1 MAIDYNRYYLHDELT
16 AHLHTLA
23 EQYPGLA
30 RLSSI
35 GKSHRGRDL
44 WCMTLTN
51 YATGAPEDKPAFYID
66 GNNHGEEVVTS
77 AVAFFTIGYTL
88 EHYGVDPFVTEL
100 LDTRTLYI
108 LPRVNPD
115 GAEISMTTPYH
126 TVGNGHYLPW
136 EEQQKGLHIEDI
148 DGDGRILQ
156 MRIPDPK
163 GEWKVSEV
171 NPRLLVLRRPGD
183 LGGTYYRMLP
193 EGVFRQWDG
202 ITQPIIKP
210 RHGNLNRQ
218 FPVNWV
224 PEYGEYGAGELPL
237 NEPEAAAMARFV
249 LDHPNISGMQAYH
262 SHSGVILRP
271 SSHRRDHELDVQDVQ
286 LFKTLGR
293 MGTELTGYPVI
304 SIYEDFTELGSKPR
318 HGGFGEW
325 AYEHLGMVTF
335 ATELWDVETE
345 VGIKK
350 PQFFPERS
358 RNEEEQKLLLAWADQ
373 HAPGA
378 YTDWYGVDHPQFGRI
393 ELGGWNPM
401 YIHRNPPPQFLHS
414 LYEPNA
420 LFTLRHAA
428 SSPLV
433 RVTAVEAEPVADGLY
448 KLTAVVENQ
457 GYLPTNVT
465 QRALSIGIAQ
475 TVNVHVTA
483 DHALEFVLGEAETD
497 IGHLGGRVERVQAYD
512 AWRRPWKEQA
522 RRVQWMIRVAPGT
535 RVTVEAASEKGGR
548 HQAYITTA

>member
-1 MAIDYNRYYLHDELT
+1 MPIDYNRYYLHDELT
-16 AHLHTLA
+16 AHLRALA
-23 EQYPGLA
+23 EQYSGLA

-35 GKSHRGRDL
+35 GQSHRERDIWL
-44 WCMTLTN
+44 MTITN

-77 AVAFFTIGYTL
+77 AVAFFTIGYVL
-88 EHYGVDPFVTEL
+88 ERYGQDPFVTEL

-115 GAEISMTTPYH
+115 GAEISMTTPYQ

-136 EEQQKGLHIEDI
+136 EEQPKGLHLEDI

-156 MRIPDPK
+156 MRVPDPK
-163 GEWKVSEV
+163 GEWKVSDV
-171 NPRLLVLRRPGD
+171 DPRLLVLRRPGD

-193 EGVFRQWDG
+193 EGTFRAWDG
-202 ITQPIIKP
+202 ITQPIMKP

-249 LDHPNISGMQAYH
+249 LDHPNITGLQAYH

-271 SSHRRDHELDVQDVQ
+271 SSHRRDHELDVLDVQ
-286 LFKTLGR
+286 LFKTLGK

-325 AYEHLGMVTF
+325 VYEHLGIPSF

-358 RNEEEQKLLLAWADQ
+358 RNEQEQLALIAWADE
-373 HAPGA
+373 HAAGA
-378 YTDWYGVDHPQFGRI
+378 WNNWRPYDHPQLGRI
-393 ELGGWNPM
+393 ELGGWDPM
-401 YIHRNPPPQFLHS
+401 YIHRNPPPQFLHT
-414 LYEPNA
+414 LHEPNA

-428 SSPLV
+428 ASPLV
-433 RVTAVEAEPVADGLY
+433 RVTQLEAEHIAADVY
-448 KLTAVVENQ
+448 KLTAVIENQ
-457 GYLPTNVT
+457 GYLPTNLT
-465 QRALSIGIAQ
+465 QRALTIDIAQ
-475 TVNVHVTA
+475 PVTA
-483 DHALEFVLGEAETD
+483 RVSADGDLRFVAIAL
-497 IGHLGGRVERVQAYD
+497 Q
-512 AWRRPWKEQA
+512 
-522 RRVQWMIRVAPGT
+522 
-535 RVTVEAASEKGGR
+535 
-548 HQAYITTA
+548 